1 MSDLRDILART
12 LAAQGALVEQIQ
24 PDGLE
29 IFAPKHLQ
37 ETLELAEW
45 SRVGFGTVLPE
56 EAVRVSLESGWAQRL
71 LQLQGLRGKYATYDL
86 PFGCPSPPALELERE
101 LGRAFVL
108 ENATFRMK
116 DVAQAMSFYFLLV
129 FHVTSTSDDKREDVL
144 FLCINESNGSMA
156 DHLVSPLLAKLREER
171 RSRAADPMQ
180 VELPLS
186 LFGQR
191 LRELTSRRLPRVIR
205 TRLVPFLAGMERRM
219 SRDLERLHAYYS
231 DLQSETAARLVDRK
245 RKGGDSQAVEA
256 EEKRL
261 QAIEQEYAAKVA
273 DLDRKYAV
281 SIEAKL
287 TQVVRARLPVLRA
300 DLVLLRRKGVRRL
313 QMDWSALAK
322 GFDQLVCEA
331 CFGTPRSF
339 RVCDDKLHCVCSAC
353 MTACLACAKE
363 YCRACHPVRCP
374 KCGHGRQSQMARE

>member
-12 LAAQGALVEQIQ
+12 LAAQGALVEEIQ

-29 IFAPKHLQ
+29 IFAPKQVQ
-37 ETLELAEW
+37 EALELAEW

-56 EAVRVSLESGWAQRL
+56 EAVRVSVESGWAQRL
-71 LQLQGLRGKYATYDL
+71 LRLPGLRGKYATYDL
-86 PFGCPSPPALELERE
+86 PFGSPSQTALELERE

-108 ENATFRMK
+108 ENATFRLK
-116 DVAQAMSFYFLLV
+116 DVAQALSYYFLLV
-129 FHVTSTSDDKREDVL
+129 FQVTSTSDDKREDIL

-156 DHLVSPLLAKLREER
+156 GHLISPLLAKLREEK
-171 RSRAADPMQ
+171 RSTTAVPVQ

-186 LFGQR
+186 LSGQR
-191 LRELTSRRLPRVIR
+191 LRELARRMLPGVIR
-205 TRLVPFLAGMERRM
+205 ARLVPFLAGMERRM

-231 DLQSETAARLVDRK
+231 DLRSETAARLEDRK
-245 RKGGDSQAVEA
+245 RKGGNSQAAEA
-256 EEKRL
+256 EQVRL
-261 QAIEQEYAAKVA
+261 QAIEREYDAKVA

-300 DLVLLRRKGVRRL
+300 DLVLLRRKGVRKL
-313 QMDWSALAK
+313 QIDWNALAR
-322 GFDQLVCEA
+322 GFDQIVCEA
-331 CFGTPRSF
+331 CFGTPRIF

-353 MTACLACAKE
+353 MTACPACAKE
-363 YCRACHPVRCP
+363 YCRACHPARCP
-374 KCGHGRQSQMARE
+374 KCGHDRQPQMARG

>member
-12 LAAQGALVEQIQ
+12 LAALGALVEEIQ

-29 IFAPKHLQ
+29 IFAPKHVQ
-37 ETLELAEW
+37 EALELAEW

-71 LQLQGLRGKYATYDL
+71 LRLQGLRGKYATYDL
-86 PFGCPSPPALELERE
+86 PFGCPSLTMLELERE
-101 LGRAFVL
+101 LGRTFVL
-108 ENATFRMK
+108 ENATFRLK
-116 DVAQAMSFYFLLV
+116 DIAQALSYYFLLV
-129 FHVTSTSDDKREDVL
+129 FHVTSTSDDKREDIL

-156 DHLVSPLLAKLREER
+156 GHLVSPLLAKLREEK
-171 RSRAADPMQ
+171 RSTTAVPMQ

-186 LFGQR
+186 LSGQR
-191 LRELTSRRLPRVIR
+191 LRELTSRMLPGVIR
-205 TRLVPFLAGMERRM
+205 ARLVPFLAGMERRM

-231 DLQSETAARLVDRK
+231 DLQSETAARLEDRK

-256 EEKRL
+256 EQVRL
-261 QAIEQEYAAKVA
+261 QAIEREYAAKVA

-281 SIEAKL
+281 SIETKL

-300 DLVLLRRKGVRRL
+300 DLILLRRKGVRKL
-313 QMDWSALAK
+313 QMNWSALAK

-331 CFGTPRSF
+331 CLGTPRTF
-339 RVCDDKLHCVCSAC
+339 RVCDEKLHCVCPAC
-353 MTACLACAKE
+353 MTACPACAKE
-363 YCRACHPVRCP
+363 YCRACHPARCP
-374 KCGHGRQSQMARE
+374 KCGHDRQLQMARG